1 MYGAILG
8 DIIGQPYEFGPNNIK
23 TKDFSLFTKK
33 PRFTDDSVMTVAIC
47 DGILTAGFD
56 ADEKTMKKS
65 IRNAFGLLL
74 LITFVLTEVV
84 SNQKIKIT
92 TLAQEIAI
100 LKHKE
105 GNRNE

>member
-23 TKDFSLFTKK
+23 TKDFSLFTKH

-65 IRNAFGLLL
+65 MIG
-74 LITFVLTEVV
+74 
-84 SNQKIKIT
+84 SY
-92 TLAQEIAI
+92 AQMGKSLPKCWIW
-100 LKHKE
+100 
-105 GNRNE
+105 